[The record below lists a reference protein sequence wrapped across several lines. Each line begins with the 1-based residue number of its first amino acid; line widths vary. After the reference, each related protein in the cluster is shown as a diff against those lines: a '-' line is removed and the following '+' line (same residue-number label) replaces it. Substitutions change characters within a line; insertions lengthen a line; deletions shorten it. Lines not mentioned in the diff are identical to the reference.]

1 MAFLIMTD
9 KEYSICTEH
18 TELVREFTMEYFNS
32 VKAKRKFKIYKPR
45 IVPSMYKRALDDF
58 MLFGKVTRFPEKII
72 LGWRESIVN
81 NIALL
86 EAMTAIGG
94 HTSYFPFEEF
104 NDAFFYD
111 PEVGDVTR
119 ETYDYTEAVK
129 ILEEYDLE
137 DKNFP
142 LWSNGQ
148 WLLSDFAL
156 EPLLMLSY
164 ELSVI
169 QDVSEMLT
177 CMDRIMNVVHERS
190 DIAELFMVGGSKSLT
205 VISN

>member
-1 MAFLIMTD
+1 MVRDSL
-9 KEYSICTEH
+9 
-18 TELVREFTMEYFNS
+18 TELEYTVLEEHNTLVRDFTTEYFRS
-32 VKAKRKFKIYKPR
+32 VKEKRKFKIYKPR

-86 EAMTAIGG
+86 EAMTAVGG
-94 HTSYFPFEEF
+94 HTSSFPFEEF
-104 NDAFFYD
+104 NDVFFYD
-111 PEVGDVTR
+111 QELGDVTR
-119 ETYDYTEAVK
+119 EVYDYTEAIK
-129 ILEEYDLE
+129 ILEKYDLE

-156 EPLLMLSY
+156 DPLLKLSY
-164 ELSVI
+164 ELSTI
-169 QDVSEMLT
+169 EDISEMLT